1 MIRVYNK
8 YIFFQGN
15 TFKLTPKEISSLQFN
30 IRYSCAKDSYQRFI
44 YDGTNKLVTENLNT
58 WESGTYLSK
67 NILRKIEAD
76 WKMAYLARTEETDL
90 AKIVWKFDFQES
102 FLVIKSI
109 KLRFDAKVY
118 ENGNIKLIIHDE
130 FGE

>member
-1 MIRVYNK
+1 M
-8 YIFFQGN
+8 
-15 TFKLTPKEISSLQFN
+15 
-30 IRYSCAKDSYQRFI
+30 
-44 YDGTNKLVTENLNT
+44 NT